1 MNLLP
6 TETEMAGWTTL
17 DDFRQWSALKREIWD
32 CINHTLGEIEQI
44 RHMAGLPASVLKHAM
59 SATRIPAP
67 GQPDPRPLTA
77 AEMLTLGFFWRACR
91 KAVGLTDMDP
101 LTDTITPPAEAEPVT
116 PVKTGKRVKSAAI
129 IDQLDETEVEPLT
142 RTELDR
148 AYTCHIEV
156 TGAEPTHEAEPTAE
170 QLAALRDKIVKRG
183 EAPYADFS
191 IFTLYGRR
199 VQRQMRTRSYVFQP
213 DGSFKATEVPGPS
226 SFQAWTACWRVFK
239 AALYMIRH
247 PSTGGQPEKMVVTAA
262 VMEEY
267 FDHISKL
274 NEEFPE
280 AWHLI
285 MQAEDRCR
293 GEVFERYRRQL
304 SKAATEGKLPMGL
317 DFDPTQPWVGVF
329 AYASRDT
336 EYWGRHVVRPAHTFL
351 ARGGKSMSNRSAE
364 DVNVSEDARAA
375 LAGVAGSVGALHRDP
390 KRRRRE
396 TKSKDSPP
404 SKEAKPD
411 AGSDKAESHSKS
423 EHPKKWGT
431 HYITDYDGHEIRF
444 KFAKGKAG
452 DCGEPCSQGRVHR
465 CQHCLGS
472 HVNDQCPVHVKK
484 SPKGAGKK
492 KSQK

>member
-1 MNLLP
+1 
-6 TETEMAGWTTL
+6 MAGWTTL

-191 IFTLYGRR
+191 IFTPYGRR

-431 HYITDYDGHEIRF
+431 HYITDYDGHEICF